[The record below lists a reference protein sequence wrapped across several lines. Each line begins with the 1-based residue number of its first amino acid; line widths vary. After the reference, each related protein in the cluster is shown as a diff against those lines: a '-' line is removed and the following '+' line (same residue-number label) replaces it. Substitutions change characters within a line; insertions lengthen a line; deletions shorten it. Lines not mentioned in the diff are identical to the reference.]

1 MPILKSSIKHARQSE
16 ERRARRLPFKTS
28 MKTQIRKVLSF
39 AKAGKLADAA
49 KALPIAYKAIDLAA
63 KKNIIHWKNAARKKS
78 LLARSVSA
86 KKK

>member
-1 MPILKSSIKHARQSE
+1 MPILKSSIKHMKQSAV
-16 ERRARRLPFKTS
+16 RRARRLPYKTS
-28 MKTQIRKVLSF
+28 MKTQVRKIHDLVKNKKIS
-39 AKAGKLADAA
+39 DAV

-78 LLARSVSA
+78 SLAKMVG